1 MNKMN
6 ANLQKNVRAVKNIL
20 SAEDILVFHFETTD
34 GAACAAIYADGICDK
49 DLLGEQVI
57 RPLSSDKRGD
67 SIDEVAKKLT
77 SPEVKKEK
85 SIQAIADEVLSGNTA
100 LIVDGLDSAL
110 IIGVKKIP
118 VRTITEPPTSIA
130 VKGPREGFIEDIK
143 TNMALLRK
151 RLKTGDLQF
160 ETLTVGTR
168 SKSMIAVCYL
178 NGISDLKVKKQIVD
192 RLKRI
197 EIDGIP
203 DASYIAKFLAKK
215 PYSMFKQVGTTEKPD
230 ILAAKMLEG
239 RIGIFV
245 DGSPIALTLPYILV
259 EDFQSVQD
267 YLVSPYRATVSRLLR
282 LVSLVIA
289 LLLPAYYVAAQ
300 LFKLQ
305 LLPLGL
311 LMTISGNVRDLP
323 LSPSLEMFFLMVILE
338 ILIEASVR
346 MPKYV
351 GLALSVVGALVL
363 GDTAVKAGIVS
374 SSAIII
380 VALSGI
386 AAYTL
391 PDLAGSLTLLRFAFL
406 IVAGSLGTFG
416 IVLFTGLV
424 LLYLVTSDS
433 YGAPLLAPFS
443 PLITRDLKDSVV
455 KADILNLKMRPKFLQ
470 GQNKVRLAIKD
481 EEEQED

>member
-1 MNKMN
+1 MNKLN

-57 RPLSSDKRGD
+57 RPLSSSERGD

-289 LLLPAYYVAAQ
+289 LLLARLLRCGATVQTPTAAAGTVDDHFGQ
-300 LFKLQ
+300 RARSAAFSE
-305 LLPLGL
+305 
-311 LMTISGNVRDLP
+311 SGNVLFDGDPRNTHRG
-323 LSPSLEMFFLMVILE
+323 ERAHAQIRG
-338 ILIEASVR
+338 A
-346 MPKYV
+346 
-351 GLALSVVGALVL
+351 GALRR
-363 GDTAVKAGIVS
+363 GRAGPGGHRRKGGHRI
-374 SSAIII
+374 
-380 VALSGI
+380 
-386 AAYTL
+386 
-391 PDLAGSLTLLRFAFL
+391 LLRHHYRGPFGHRRL
-406 IVAGSLGTFG
+406 YPTRPCGQPDVAAVCLSDRGGKPRHVRHRAVYGAGTF
-416 IVLFTGLV
+416 IPRHVRQLRRAAA
-424 LLYLVTSDS
+424 
-433 YGAPLLAPFS
+433 GALLA
-443 PLITRDLKDSVV
+443 
-455 KADILNLKMRPKFLQ
+455 ADHARSQRFGRKGGYPES
-470 GQNKVRLAIKD
+470 QNAPQVFAGAK
-481 EEEQED
+481 QSTPCN

>member
-215 PYSMFKQVGTTEKPD
+215 PYSMF
-230 ILAAKMLEG
+230 
-239 RIGIFV
+239 
-245 DGSPIALTLPYILV
+245 IALTLPYILV

-351 GLALSVVGALVL
+351 GLALSVVGRKGGHRILFRHHHRGAFGHRRLYPTRPCWQP
-363 GDTAVKAGIVS
+363 DAAAVC
-374 SSAIII
+374 
-380 VALSGI
+380 LSDRGGKPRHVRHR
-386 AAYTL
+386 AVYGA
-391 PDLAGSLTLLRFAFL
+391 
-406 IVAGSLGTFG
+406 GTF
-416 IVLFTGLV
+416 IPRHVRQLRRAAA
-424 LLYLVTSDS
+424 
-433 YGAPLLAPFS
+433 GALLA
-443 PLITRDLKDSVV
+443 
-455 KADILNLKMRPKFLQ
+455 ADHARSQRFGRKGGYPES
-470 GQNKVRLAIKD
+470 QNAPQVFAGAK
-481 EEEQED
+481 QSTPCN